1 VYAVINYNLVE
12 KKMIFFS
19 VWSERRTTA
28 TGLMMLLLRLHID
41 LLAGAWNAV
50 NWQTAKTAYS
60 FQILAANS

>member
-1 VYAVINYNLVE
+1 
-12 KKMIFFS
+12 MILFCAAR
-19 VWSERRTTA
+19 RRTTA

-60 FQILAANS
+60 FQHPATTT

>member
-1 VYAVINYNLVE
+1 
-12 KKMIFFS
+12 MIFFS

-50 NWQTAKTAYS
+50 NWQTAKTGIMMSHQALNL
-60 FQILAANS
+60 FLHFP

>member
-1 VYAVINYNLVE
+1 
-12 KKMIFFS
+12 MIFFS